1 MASKTGNLIS
11 FLSLHIG
18 LKVKITKKLL
28 PPAIVQIV
36 AGNRNGQVSFVWS
49 WHLFR
54 RICLTSGNRGTAG
67 VGDSVVLVRSWTWP
81 KSVMVVYRATAGGA
95 VLAVLLS
102 SSQDVLQPSA
112 MVERSPC
119 SFCNLKMIW
128 FCWTDQQEPFLFSF
142 LFGLF
147 RCLIHSLLNCLHQDS
162 VSITHK
168 MIRQLQLCL
177 VWLVCSGRWWL
188 RRDAALQHQ
197 CRGGIERA
205 WCHYRMFQHV
215 SDTFWFVDPYIL
227 SCCIDA
233 CDSQHKTFHVWYV
246 RLAWF
251 PCLGRR
257 CLPRATALWRQCC
270 CRGEKTDPEQ

>member
-1 MASKTGNLIS
+1 MEPDTAHL
-11 FLSLHIG
+11 
-18 LKVKITKKLL
+18 V
-28 PPAIVQIV
+28 VCIV
-36 AGNRNGQVSFVWS
+36 AGNTNGQVSLVWS

-54 RICLTSGNRGTAG
+54 RVCLTSRNRGTAG
-67 VGDSVVLVRSWTWP
+67 VGDSVVLARSWTCP
-81 KSVMVVYRATAGGA
+81 ESVWLCIERQLVA
-95 VLAVLLS
+95 LS
-102 SSQDVLQPSA
+102 SLSCWAAPRTCYR

-119 SFCNLKMIW
+119 SLCNLMMIW
-128 FCWTDQQEPFLFSF
+128 FCWTDQQELFLFSF

-147 RCLIHSLLNCLHQDS
+147 RCPTQSLLNCLHQDS

-197 CRGGIERA
+197 CRGGIEHA

-270 CRGEKTDPEQ
+270 CRGEKTVPEQ